1 MQACLKSLPEVR
13 AEAGASGE
21 RRARASERE
30 RRERE
35 EREGGERERGERE
48 REVRET
54 ERGPREKRGRRERWW
69 GGEGMR
75 RSGLE

>member
-1 MQACLKSLPEVR
+1 
-13 AEAGASGE
+13 
-21 RRARASERE
+21 
-30 RRERE
+30 
-35 EREGGERERGERE
+35 
-48 REVRET
+48 VRET